1 MQILHDMQ
9 REQPELFAESRFKIG
24 IKGEQERSRLKYFG
38 SYAGPDADTLRTL
51 EANCQTWAADPLS
64 FWKVSKHPALSTS
77 TPGELVAI
85 YINAKSDDT

>member
-38 SYAGPDADTLRTL
+38 SYAGPDSDTLRTL